1 MSVAQSQPRNRDFI
15 RTGKSRIEGVGV
27 FAKRRIPRGT
37 RIIEYLGAH
46 VPIQELYHLLEEGK
60 PPRTYVMALDDTTA
74 IDGARGGNDA
84 RYFNHSCDP
93 NCEPYIFDG
102 RVYIYAMREIFRG
115 EELTFDYR
123 LGPADRSA
131 PPTNDTAGYRCN
143 CGAVHC
149 RGTLLRLSDSH
160 ATPGTSP

>member
-1 MSVAQSQPRNRDFI
+1 VSQTQPRNRDFI
-15 RTGKSRIEGVGV
+15 RTGRSRIEGVGV

-37 RIIEYLGAH
+37 RIIEYLGTH
-46 VPIQELYHLLEEGK
+46 VPIHELCHLLEEGS
-60 PPRTYVMALDDTTA
+60 PPRTYVMALDDATA

-102 RVYIYAMREIFRG
+102 RVYIYAMREVLRG

-123 LGPADRSA
+123 LGPADRSV
-131 PPTNDTAGYRCN
+131 PPTHDTAGYRCN
-143 CGAVHC
+143 CRAVNC
-149 RGTLLRLSDSH
+149 RGTLLRPSNSP
-160 ATPGTSP
+160 AIPGNPQ